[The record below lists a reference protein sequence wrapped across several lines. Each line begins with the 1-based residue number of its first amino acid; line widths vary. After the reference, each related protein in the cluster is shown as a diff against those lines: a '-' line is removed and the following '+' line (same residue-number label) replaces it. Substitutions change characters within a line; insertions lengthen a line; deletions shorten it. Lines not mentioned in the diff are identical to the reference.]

1 MAQTGL
7 KYLIGAPITEEVYG
21 QLPTYGEGRVIGR
34 AITVDISLTY
44 GDNPLYA
51 DNREVNNDTD
61 LTDGSFTL
69 TVDEYGNGKT
79 AKEVFEVEKMLV
91 GGAITGTEEGSTLE
105 LHSGQAVNS
114 TPVGIGYVKTG
125 QAPDTYTP
133 YYEAT
138 WYYKMRFK
146 PQGESAN
153 TKGGTTTWT
162 TPSLVGDI
170 LTIDGV
176 EPDRNLRKKARFARE
191 AEAVEWLNAIANITS
206 TTATATTTGGEE
218 DI

>member
-7 KYLIGAPITEEVYG
+7 KYLVGAKIATEEYG
-21 QLPTYGEGRVIGR
+21 KFPTYTEGRVIGR
-34 AITVDISLTY
+34 LITVDISLTY

-61 LTDGSFTL
+61 FTDGSFTL
-69 TVDEYGNGKT
+69 TVDEFGNGKDVSDIF
-79 AKEVFEVEKMLV
+79 AVEEMLV
-91 GGAITGTEEGSTLE
+91 GGFLEKGSDGSVTV
-105 LHSGQAVNS
+105 LHSGSSVNS
-114 TPVGIGYVKTG
+114 VPVGIGYVKTG

-133 YYEAT
+133 YYEGT

-146 PQGESAN
+146 PQGESAS
-153 TKGGTTTWT
+153 TKGGSISWT

-176 EPDRNLRKKARFARE
+176 EPTKNLRKKARFATE
-191 AEAVEWLNAIANITS
+191 AEAVAWLNEIAGIA
-206 TTATATTTGGEE
+206 ATETTGE
-218 DI
+218 